1 MKICFKYI
9 PIKLG
14 RKGKY
19 YPNYMIEVSALEWK
33 AVVYD
38 ESNYPLKSPNTI
50 YEYGFIDIIDSTI
63 EADVQDLISTL
74 WVAVWMKKITVTEMQ
89 DTLELNGYTEVSPL
103 VYEIV
108 PASVD
113 DLTGEP
119 IDAILL
125 DLS

>member
-1 MKICFKYI
+1 
-9 PIKLG
+9 
-14 RKGKY
+14 
-19 YPNYMIEVSALEWK
+19 
-33 AVVYD
+33 
-38 ESNYPLKSPNTI
+38 
-50 YEYGFIDIIDSTI
+50 
-63 EADVQDLISTL
+63 
-74 WVAVWMKKITVTEMQ
+74 MKKITVTEMQ

>member
-1 MKICFKYI
+1 MIIPFKYI
-9 PIKLG
+9 PIQINRTNL
-14 RKGKY
+14 Y
-19 YPNYMIEVSALEWK
+19 YPNHQIKVPALEWK

-38 ESNYPLKSPNTI
+38 ESNYPLKSENTI
-50 YEYGFIDIIDSTI
+50 YEYGFIDIIDATI

-89 DTLELNGYTEVSPL
+89 DALELNGYTEVSPL

-113 DLTGEP
+113 EFGETIEP
-119 IDAILL
+119 ILL

>member
-1 MKICFKYI
+1 MKICYKYL
-9 PIKLG
+9 PINLDK
-14 RKGKY
+14 RWAY
-19 YPNYMIEVSALEWK
+19 YPNHQIKVPALEWK

-50 YEYGFIDIIDSTI
+50 YEYGFIDIIDATI